1 MGLMNVF
8 ELSGSALNAQ
18 SIRLN
23 TVARN
28 MANAD
33 VVAGTEAEAYRAV
46 EPVFTS
52 TLDEAR
58 GAAEVRV
65 TDMVQ
70 SKGQIPREYMP
81 EHPMADADGFI
92 YRSNVNM
99 VEEMGDMMSA
109 TRSYQANIEVL
120 NTSKQLMLRLLSIG
134 R

>member
-23 TVARN
+23 TVASN

-33 VVAGTEAEAYRAV
+33 VVAGSEEEAYRAV

-65 TDMVQ
+65 TDMVK

-92 YRSNVNM
+92 YKSNVNM